1 MSGPTGDGVVLGA
14 DAPHTLG
21 RWLTDRAASAPD
33 HTAIDDRG
41 VRIGYADLDDRAREL
56 GLSLRRA
63 GYGPGDR
70 IATISGNSI
79 DHVVAFFA
87 CAKTGIAFVPLSWRL
102 SSRELS
108 EVLTQSSPVLVLVED
123 EYIGTA
129 TEALRRVVT
138 PPAMAL
144 LGTTGIE
151 AAVPSRPGDP
161 APVRG
166 VRDDDPLLI
175 IYTSGSE
182 SAPKGVVLTH
192 ANCFWNNL
200 ALAGAVQL
208 TSEDVVLAM
217 LPQFHVA
224 GWNCQPLLAW
234 WVGATVVLE
243 RSFQP
248 QRILQLLV
256 DRRVTAMMG
265 VPTQYRLLADDPAF
279 ADVAGGMLR
288 HALVGGAT
296 IPPDLAARW
305 AAAGV
310 PLTQGYGLTEAAPNV
325 LCLPASESTR
335 HPGAVGRPYPH
346 VDVCVADP
354 DTGLVLDGE
363 ATGELWVRGPS
374 VFAGYLHDAAA
385 SARVRQGE
393 WLRTGDIVHRDGE
406 GVYRIVDR
414 LKDIFISGGENVA
427 PAEVERALE
436 LHPAVAQAAV
446 VGVPDDVWG
455 ERGVA
460 FVVRVEG
467 ALLGEDEVLA
477 HARAELAGFKV
488 PVRVVFVDDLPR
500 STIEKLARSRLRER
514 AARLVEGTA
523 HEHS

>member
-1 MSGPTGDGVVLGA
+1 MRVTKKLLPTPALV
-14 DAPHTLG
+14 
-21 RWLTDRAASAPD
+21 AA
-33 HTAIDDRG
+33 
-41 VRIGYADLDDRAREL
+41 
-56 GLSLRRA
+56 
-63 GYGPGDR
+63 
-70 IATISGNSI
+70 
-79 DHVVAFFA
+79 VVA
-87 CAKTGIAFVPLSWRL
+87 
-102 SSRELS
+102 
-108 EVLTQSSPVLVLVED
+108 
-123 EYIGTA
+123 TA
-129 TEALRRVVT
+129 A
-138 PPAMAL
+138 
-144 LGTTGIE
+144 
-151 AAVPSRPGDP
+151 
-161 APVRG
+161 
-166 VRDDDPLLI
+166 
-175 IYTSGSE
+175 
-182 SAPKGVVLTH
+182 
-192 ANCFWNNL
+192 L
-200 ALAGAVQL
+200 ALAGCAPQSAAPSGGGTADAGPAEITVGVI
-208 TSEDVVLAM
+208 TSETGPLAGYGKQYLDGFRAGLDYATDGTNEVDGTKITVEYRDDAGDPDTAVGAAKELIGAGVNILAGSASSGVAAAMAEQAGQNKVLFISGPAAADALTGINGYTFRSGRQSAQDVAT
-217 LPQFHVA
+217 A
-224 GWNCQPLLAW
+224 GTFLGDLEGKTVTVFAQNNAFGQGNEAAVKAILGAK
-234 WVGATVVLE
+234 GATVNSVLVAE
-243 RSFQP
+243 DVTEFTPFAQQVLAGTP
-248 QRILQLLV
+248 DLV
-256 DRRVTAMMG
+256 FVAWAGATSGAMWQAMSQQG
-265 VPTQYRLLADDPAF
+265 VLD
-279 ADVAGGMLR
+279 
-288 HALVGGAT
+288 AT